1 MAAPMSR
8 RLLGAAAILALLAPA
23 VMTSVARAQD
33 DDGLPNVFISPA
45 GKPFRAPKGAPYPVT
60 AWFKEADKNGDG
72 KLDHAEFIADA
83 AAFFK
88 EIDLNSSGLL
98 DPYDVAVYE
107 HRTVP
112 EILGGRVQVG
122 ALSPRAGEA
131 RLWLAQYGGGGGQSA
146 PVMGTGSLGQSDG
159 GSDDSDQPR
168 RPQTLDETLQGA
180 SPYSLLPIPEPIT
193 AGGVD
198 ARGVVTKAA
207 YMAQAERNFSALDED
222 GVGYLTLDSLPLT
235 KVQELL
241 GSGKKRRRR

>member
-8 RLLGAAAILALLAPA
+8 RLLGAAAMLAFLAPA
-23 VMTSVARAQD
+23 ALTSVARAQD

-45 GKPFRAPKGAPYPVT
+45 GKPFRAPKGAPYPVA
-60 AWFKEADKNGDG
+60 AWFKEADKNSDG
-72 KLDHAEFIADA
+72 KLDHAEFMADA

-122 ALSPRAGEA
+122 ALAPRSGEA
-131 RLWLAQYGGGGGQSA
+131 RLWLAQYGGGAGGS
-146 PVMGTGSLGQSDG
+146 PTVMGSGVDPDQGN
-159 GSDDSDQPR
+159 SDDPDAPKK
-168 RPQTLDETLQGA
+168 PQTLDETLQGA
-180 SPYSLLPIPEPIT
+180 SPYSLLAIPEPIT
-193 AGGVD
+193 AGGID
-198 ARGVVTKAA
+198 ARGVVTRAA

-222 GVGYLTLDSLPLT
+222 GRGYLTLDSLPLT

-241 GSGKKRRRR
+241 GGGKKRRRR

>member
-8 RLLGAAAILALLAPA
+8 RLLGAAAILAFLAPA
-23 VMTSVARAQD
+23 ALTTVAWAQD

-45 GKPFRAPKGAPYPVT
+45 GKPFRAPKGAPYPVVD
-60 AWFKEADKNGDG
+60 WFKQADKNGDG

-107 HRTVP
+107 RRTAP
-112 EILGGRVQVG
+112 EIIGGRVRVG
-122 ALSPRAGEA
+122 ALTPQGGA
-131 RLWLAQYGGGGGQSA
+131 RLWLAQYGGGGGGA
-146 PVMGTGSLGQSDG
+146 PVMGAVDPGAGQDSG
-159 GSDDSDQPR
+159 DDSDQPKK
-168 RPQTLDETLQGA
+168 PQTLDETLQGA

-207 YMAQAERNFSALDED
+207 YMAQAERNFTALDED
-222 GVGYLTLDSLPLT
+222 ERGYLTLDSLPLT

-241 GSGKKRRRR
+241 GGGKKRRRR